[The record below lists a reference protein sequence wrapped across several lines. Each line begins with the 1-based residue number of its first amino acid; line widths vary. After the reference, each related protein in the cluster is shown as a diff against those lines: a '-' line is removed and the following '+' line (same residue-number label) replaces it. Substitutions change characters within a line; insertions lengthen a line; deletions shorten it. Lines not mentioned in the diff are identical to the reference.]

1 MLVGA
6 GQGPCTGC
14 RAGLGLLGLGFERR
28 LGLEAGLGLGVRVVH
43 GLELGLG
50 LGQQLG
56 QRGPRQ
62 AI

>member
-1 MLVGA
+1 MLVGAA

-28 LGLEAGLGLGVRVVH
+28 LGLEAGLRLGLGLGVRVVH

-50 LGQQLG
+50 
-56 QRGPRQ
+56 
-62 AI
+62 